1 MHIDCMPRSITIRDV
16 PDATGDEL
24 AGRAARAGQSLQEFL
39 RAHLMELADKPD
51 VGLLLERV
59 RERKSS
65 TDSRVSVQEILD
77 ALDDGRGKT

>member
-1 MHIDCMPRSITIRDV
+1 
-16 PDATGDEL
+16 
-24 AGRAARAGQSLQEFL
+24 
-39 RAHLMELADKPD
+39 MELADKPD